1 MAFYIGIAYFFD
13 SDTLSCEH
21 AVFRKFFAFARAG
34 NQNAPDITLDFI
46 HGAIYSSTDICIS
59 VKI

>member
-34 NQNAPDITLDFI
+34 NQNALDITLDFI
-46 HGAIYSSTDICIS
+46 HGAI
-59 VKI
+59 